1 MCNIRKYPDHY
12 SKADWI
18 LRVMHINKETAGYE
32 LLRRAIVIWEI
43 EGNEISEKALK
54 GLKENVT
61 QSQKNKLIEKE
72 LLRRVRESAD
82 MQIGKDKVIKSS
94 RTAEEQ
100 AMIESIRA
108 VSDYGVKISILDF
121 VKEVVENIF

>member
-1 MCNIRKYPDHY
+1 
-12 SKADWI
+12 
-18 LRVMHINKETAGYE
+18 
-32 LLRRAIVIWEI
+32 
-43 EGNEISEKALK
+43 
-54 GLKENVT
+54 
-61 QSQKNKLIEKE
+61 
-72 LLRRVRESAD
+72 

>member
-1 MCNIRKYPDHY
+1 
-12 SKADWI
+12 
-18 LRVMHINKETAGYE
+18 MHINKETAGYE

-61 QSQKNKLIEKE
+61 QSQKNKLVEKE

-100 AMIESIRA
+100 AIIESIRA